1 MLSGHTATK
10 TRVQG
15 SKYKGP
21 QLTTPCRSSRA
32 ALTPRAGGPPH
43 TAPASNPTPLSQHPR
58 HRPTLS
64 PSSQNIQLLLARTH
78 ASPPAPRP
86 SPHPPRRPAHAHSRH
101 LQHQQHGRQSHRG
114 AALATD
120 IHETQGR
127 AGGEGAEVTGP
138 RLEGAGEEGSGGG
151 SGRVVE
157 DVVVGEGE
165 DGEGEEEGGEEGGEE
180 EGEAGVGFALGVGE
194 GC

>member
-1 MLSGHTATK
+1 M
-10 TRVQG
+10 
-15 SKYKGP
+15 
-21 QLTTPCRSSRA
+21 
-32 ALTPRAGGPPH
+32 
-43 TAPASNPTPLSQHPR
+43 
-58 HRPTLS
+58 
-64 PSSQNIQLLLARTH
+64 
-78 ASPPAPRP
+78 
-86 SPHPPRRPAHAHSRH
+86 
-101 LQHQQHGRQSHRG
+101 
-114 AALATD
+114 
-120 IHETQGR
+120 
-127 AGGEGAEVTGP
+127 TGP